1 MRDDGNAGIPF
12 STKIYP
18 SPLERKTDGPAT
30 TLEEPLFSFSSRDE
44 GPFFASSGKESWRSH
59 LTQRRGGLH
68 LKVER
73 KARGRANIPKDP
85 DVPVHSRYT

>member
-18 SPLERKTDGPAT
+18 SPLERKTDGLAT

-44 GPFFASSGKESWRSH
+44 GPFLASSGKECRLSRHPS
-59 LTQRRGGLH
+59 RGGALN
-68 LKVER
+68 LKHER
-73 KARGRANIPKDP
+73 NSRGRATIPKIGKIGIP
-85 DVPVHSRYT
+85 LKL

>member
-30 TLEEPLFSFSSRDE
+30 TLEEPLLSFSSRDE
-44 GPFFASSGKESWRSH
+44 GPFLASSGKESRLSH
-59 LTQRRGGLH
+59 HLSRGGALN
-68 LKVER
+68 LKHER
-73 KARGRANIPKDP
+73 NSRGRATIPKIGKIGIP
-85 DVPVHSRYT
+85 LKL